1 MASNEMEVDDK
12 AEWSAKNEGKFIR
25 ILHEH
30 VKKGDMQTST
40 FKKKIWVEISDE
52 LFAESTKRYVV
63 PQLKSKFNRLRKK
76 HREFSDLIEHTG
88 FGWDPIANTVTASE
102 EVWAT
107 YIKRVPGVKPYRKK
121 GLEHYEILGEIFN
134 TTTATGQLHYASSQL
149 PPNSDEERELENK
162 FLNNG
167 VHINLDEDFNIN
179 NAQIETKGKRKAMTE
194 APASERRTKKW
205 DKMEAYLEICGEV
218 MKEKLQ
224 QRKEKNTEEN
234 KEKYSIEECV
244 QIVETLGD
252 IDHATL
258 IKMMDKLIIVE
269 WRRLFLSM
277 SDERRRAWLANL

>member
-1 MASNEMEVDDK
+1 MASNEVEVDDK

-40 FKKKIWVEISDE
+40 FKKKIWNEISDE
-52 LFAESTKRYVV
+52 LFAETTKRYLV

-107 YIKRVPGVKPYRKK
+107 YIKRVSGVKPYRKK

-134 TTTATGQLHYASSQL
+134 TSTAT
-149 PPNSDEERELENK
+149 DDERELEKK

-167 VHINLDEDFNIN
+167 VHINLDEDFNVN
-179 NAQIETKGKRKAMTE
+179 NAQTETRAKRKAVTE
-194 APASERRTKKW
+194 APSSERRTKKW

-218 MKEKLQ
+218 MKKKLQ
-224 QRKEKNTEEN
+224 QKKEKNAEEN

-244 QIVETLGD
+244 QIIERLGD
-252 IDHATL
+252 IDGATFTKVMEKF
-258 IKMMDKLIIVE
+258 IVVE
-269 WRRLFLSM
+269 WRRLFLTI